1 MSSVWED
8 KEFQLTHMEHLV
20 REVEHLRT
28 LVRES
33 DTGHIYTTISMLE
46 LRIKQ
51 VRDQIGK

>member
-8 KEFQLTHMEHLV
+8 REFLLAHMEHLV

-28 LVRES
+28 LVKDT

-46 LRIKQ
+46 FRIKQ
-51 VRDQIGK
+51 LRESL